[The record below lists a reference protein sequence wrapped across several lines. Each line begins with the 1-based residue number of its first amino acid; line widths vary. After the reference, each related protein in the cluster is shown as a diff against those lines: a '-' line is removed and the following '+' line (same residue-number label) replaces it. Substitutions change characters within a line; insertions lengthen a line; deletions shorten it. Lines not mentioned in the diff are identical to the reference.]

1 MQSKVEI
8 YKNLFTKKNKQT
20 ILEEVTKKIREQQW
34 DEILY
39 EICNVKENN
48 ILINYNYFK
57 YFGTSETYETI
68 IQLLIRNIDKILEQ
82 YDNYNVYL
90 NMQLLSISQLERH
103 NKFFFNISQIIMDK
117 YPKNYLNKCYVYNA
131 PFVGSQFINI
141 IRLFNSKE
149 TIDKIELVK

>member
-82 YDNYNVYL
+82 YENYNVYL